1 MALAAAFKSTFRRP
15 QNREENGISINERV
29 WRSSLA
35 LVETFQDLPI
45 AQLAALETHL
55 VTVPVCRGEV
65 LVRAGD
71 EADALYR
78 VVSVAFPWRRADAAW
93 PKCRAGRS
101 AKSPSSPTESGRPR

>member
-15 QNREENGISINERV
+15 PNCEKSGISVNERV

-55 VTVPVCRGEV
+55 VTVPVCRDEV
-65 LVRAGD
+65 LVRTGD
-71 EADALYR
+71 EADALYL
-78 VVSVAFPWRRADAAW
+78 VVSGRFSVEAGGRRVAEVSNGPIREVAFFAN
-93 PKCRAGRS
+93 
-101 AKSPSSPTESGRPR
+101 ESGRPR